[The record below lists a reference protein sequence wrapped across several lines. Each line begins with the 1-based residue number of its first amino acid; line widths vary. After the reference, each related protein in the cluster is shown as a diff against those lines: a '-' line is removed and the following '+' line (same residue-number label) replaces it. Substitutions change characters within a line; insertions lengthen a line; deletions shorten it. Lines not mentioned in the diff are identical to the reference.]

1 MRPRFSVQAPP
12 ANARLNSKT
21 KVRTSPLSFSG
32 HGGIDYSTKPRRIA
46 ARSRRGWDCLGRRA
60 KIKIHRNS
68 PNCILTTD
76 FCTSRRDKSTRA
88 TLSLPSPQNSGVF
101 EVFRL
106 PEFDFAPQGVSRA
119 LDRFI
124 RTAPTPLEIFTG
136 VPETYARPQGYPPRG
151 GRGSKA
157 SF

>member
-1 MRPRFSVQAPP
+1 MP
-12 ANARLNSKT
+12 
-21 KVRTSPLSFSG
+21 TS
-32 HGGIDYSTKPRRIA
+32 RIA

-88 TLSLPSPQNSGVF
+88 TLSLPSPQNRGVF

-124 RTAPTPLEIFTG
+124 RTAPTPFEIFTAP
-136 VPETYARPQGYPPRG
+136 PETYARPQGYPLKG
-151 GRGSKA
+151 GRGVKSLILSIYLENTA
-157 SF
+157 WFLLLMLGFCR